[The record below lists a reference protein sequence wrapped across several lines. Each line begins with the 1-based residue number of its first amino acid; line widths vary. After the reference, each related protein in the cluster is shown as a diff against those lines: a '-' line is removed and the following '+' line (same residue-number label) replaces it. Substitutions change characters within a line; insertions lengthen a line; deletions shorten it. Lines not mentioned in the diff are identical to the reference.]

1 MLVGGRDIF
10 DAKDLKALS
19 VSNTICFKHTRL
31 VSCDVERTFSQ
42 YKPLFRDNRHG
53 FAVHSLK

>member
-1 MLVGGRDIF
+1 MF
-10 DAKDLKALS
+10 KTEDLEAMS
-19 VSNTICFKHTRL
+19 FSNVMCFKHAAL

-53 FAVHSLK
+53 STVHSLK